1 MLSPE
6 HLAAQLR
13 HPHGDHALAV
23 AESMNRSNGALNQ
36 AAIALLAVAAG
47 EQVLEIGPGNAAFAA
62 ELLRAPGSRYLGIE
76 MSAAMVDAAQD
87 RLAGAGLQARAS
99 VQLGDAHA
107 LEIDDACIDAA
118 LAVNT
123 LYFWDD
129 PGAPLADL
137 ARVLRPGGRLCL
149 AFGDAAFMR
158 TLPFTAHHFHL
169 HELATVELALRSSG
183 LRVCGWRAH
192 RETGLSNDGRPV
204 QKHFHLLLAR
214 R

>member
-13 HPHGDHALAV
+13 HPQGAPALAV
-23 AESMNRSNGALNQ
+23 AESMNRSNGALNH
-36 AAIALLAVAAG
+36 AAIALLAVAAN

-62 ELLRAPGSRYLGIE
+62 ELLRAPGSRYLGIDV
-76 MSAAMVDAAQD
+76 SADMVTAATQV
-87 RLAGAGLQARAS
+87 LTEAGWAPRAC
-99 VQLGDAHA
+99 VQLGDVHA
-107 LEIDDACIDAA
+107 LALDDACIDAA

-123 LYFWDD
+123 LYFWEDL
-129 PGAPLADL
+129 GVPLAEL

-158 TLPFTAHHFHL
+158 TLPFTAYGFHL
-169 HELATVELALRSSG
+169 HALAEVELAMRSAG
-183 LRVCGWRAH
+183 LRVCGWRSH
-192 RETGLSNDGRPV
+192 HETGLSNDGREV
-204 QKHFHLLLAR
+204 DKHFHLLLAR